1 MFRDIQG
8 NARYCLMYEP
18 LFFIPFNLFLIY
30 APVYMLELGLSKTQI
45 GLITSINLV
54 FQIFTSFIS
63 GYVTDRL
70 GRKKALVLFDML
82 GWCSATLVW
91 AISQNFWFFLLA
103 ATLNS
108 FGKAAGTPWNCLLV
122 EETDQKVRPKV
133 FTILQFMALLGGLFA
148 PLGGLLVSQW
158 GLVPAVRGMYFLAF
172 ISMTTMVIL
181 RNRKLV
187 DTKISIQKQMESRDL
202 TLLTSLRTYLGVL
215 RQMLVQPILLLVCGM
230 YILFHFQ
237 MNMRN
242 TYFSVYIVDA
252 LGIDD
257 RFLSIIPAVASAAS
271 ILLLLFVIPRFKPR
285 GGPLYMV
292 IGFGLSIISY
302 IMLVVTPYENIPIVI
317 WSTILYTIGT
327 IIAVPYLEAALAN
340 VIKDEDRANV
350 VSILAV
356 FMLIFISP
364 SGIIGGW
371 TYVIDSRIPFVIMAT
386 AFVVSIGLL
395 IGYVLL
401 GRKMGVL
408 QVQASE
414 EK

>member
-1 MFRDIQG
+1 
-8 NARYCLMYEP
+8 
-18 LFFIPFNLFLIY
+18 
-30 APVYMLELGLSKTQI
+30 
-45 GLITSINLV
+45 
-54 FQIFTSFIS
+54 
-63 GYVTDRL
+63 
-70 GRKKALVLFDML
+70 
-82 GWCSATLVW
+82 
-91 AISQNFWFFLLA
+91 
-103 ATLNS
+103 
-108 FGKAAGTPWNCLLV
+108 
-122 EETDQKVRPKV
+122 
-133 FTILQFMALLGGLFA
+133 
-148 PLGGLLVSQW
+148 
-158 GLVPAVRGMYFLAF
+158 
-172 ISMTTMVIL
+172 
-181 RNRKLV
+181 
-187 DTKISIQKQMESRDL
+187 
-202 TLLTSLRTYLGVL
+202 
-215 RQMLVQPILLLVCGM
+215 
-230 YILFHFQ
+230 
-237 MNMRN
+237 
-242 TYFSVYIVDA
+242 
-252 LGIDD
+252 
-257 RFLSIIPAVASAAS
+257 
-271 ILLLLFVIPRFKPR
+271 
-285 GGPLYMV
+285 MV